1 MSWASYDSPEVS
13 PDRSQNNSTENSEQS
28 NAEVERD
35 LMELKTE
42 SSELFHDIEH
52 LSRDNERLSLQQGEI
67 KNKIL
72 VQTEKL
78 ASRKG
83 IPLVTEDI
91 SRVDFQALTQN
102 ILDQCEQEKLALI
115 QKNKELEE
123 SLDLMRQE
131 FEEMENY
138 WQGKIEEERAFF
150 DKQIQS
156 EETNFGSLELKI
168 LEYEQM
174 LRTEQPQEHDLYTI
188 DEDEQMEHQVNYG
201 CHGGFAATSSSIAIR
216 I

>member
-1 MSWASYDSPEVS
+1 
-13 PDRSQNNSTENSEQS
+13 
-28 NAEVERD
+28 
-35 LMELKTE
+35 MELKTE

-67 KNKIL
+67 KNKIQL
-72 VQTEKL
+72 QTEKL
-78 ASRKG
+78 ASIKG
-83 IPLVTEDI
+83 IPFVTDDI
-91 SRVDFQALTQN
+91 SRVDFQAMTQK

-188 DEDEQMEHQVNYG
+188 DEDDQMEHQVNYG
-201 CHGGFAATSSSIAIR
+201 GLD
-216 I
+216 

>member
-1 MSWASYDSPEVS
+1 
-13 PDRSQNNSTENSEQS
+13 
-28 NAEVERD
+28 
-35 LMELKTE
+35 MELKTE

-67 KNKIL
+67 KNKIQL
-72 VQTEKL
+72 QTEKL
-78 ASRKG
+78 ASIKG
-83 IPLVTEDI
+83 IPFVTDDI
-91 SRVDFQALTQN
+91 SRVDFQAMTQK

-174 LRTEQPQEHDLYTI
+174 LRTEQGQEQPHDLYTI
-188 DEDEQMEHQVNYG
+188 DEDDQMEHQVNYG
-201 CHGGFAATSSSIAIR
+201 GLVNDPKSEKLL
-216 I
+216 

>member
-1 MSWASYDSPEVS
+1 M
-13 PDRSQNNSTENSEQS
+13 
-28 NAEVERD
+28 
-35 LMELKTE
+35 
-42 SSELFHDIEH
+42 
-52 LSRDNERLSLQQGEI
+52 
-67 KNKIL
+67 KNRIQH
-72 VQTEKL
+72 QTQKW

-83 IPLVTEDI
+83 IPLESDDT
-91 SRVDFQALTQN
+91 SRVDFQALTKN
-102 ILDQCEQEKLALI
+102 IRDQCEQEKLALI

-174 LRTEQPQEHDLYTI
+174 LKMDDGQEQPHDLYTI
-188 DEDEQMEHQVNYG
+188 DEDDQMEHQVNYG
-201 CHGGFAATSSSIAIR
+201 
-216 I
+216 